1 MALDVNTHSEDARRA
16 GPSLHAKS
24 PAPSSPHAVLDLADL
39 RFSYPAARGRTAHE
53 ALKGISIRVNQGE
66 SVALLGPNGS
76 GKSTLMRLICGL
88 MRPASGRLAVDG
100 LTDPAAFRAR
110 LSVVFQ
116 TSALDP
122 HLTVEENLRCQAGLY
137 GLRGAAAGARIE
149 EELERAAL
157 ADRRTTLVKALS
169 GGLKR
174 RADLARALLH
184 RPRLLLLDEPTVGLD
199 PAARQSFLNAI
210 EARRRDEGM
219 TLLMST
225 HLIDEA
231 DRCDRAVFIHEGR
244 IVADGPPSELRRS
257 LGGVF
262 VTVHSAEQPAIDVG
276 SPWRRIGSH
285 WSAAV
290 DDDDGGAATAAALAS
305 AHVAFTLAPPTLAD
319 VFASLT
325 GAALDA
331 GWTHDAGATSAP
343 TGTVS

>member
-1 MALDVNTHSEDARRA
+1 MAVHVKTHSDDSSVARSSHPEGAEDSPASHAALDIA
-16 GPSLHAKS
+16 G
-24 PAPSSPHAVLDLADL
+24 L
-39 RFSYPAARGRTAHE
+39 RFSYPAARGHGAHE
-53 ALKGISIRVNQGE
+53 ALKGISLRVSHGE

-100 LTDPAAFRAR
+100 LTEPAAFRTR

-116 TSALDP
+116 STALDP
-122 HLTVEENLRCQAGLY
+122 HLTIEENLRCQAGLY
-137 GLRGAAAGARIE
+137 GLRGSAAQARID
-149 EELERAAL
+149 EELDRAAL
-157 ADRRTTLVKALS
+157 VDRRAALVKALS

-174 RADLARALLH
+174 RVDLARALLH

-199 PAARQSFLNAI
+199 PAARQSFLEAI

-244 IVADGPPSELRRS
+244 IVADGPPSQLRRS

-262 VTVHSAEQPAIDVG
+262 VTVHGAEQPAIDVG
-276 SPWRRIGSH
+276 SPWRRVGSH

-290 DDDDGGAATAAALAS
+290 EDERRAGVAAALAS
-305 AHVAFTLAPPTLAD
+305 AHTAFTLAPPTLAD
-319 VFASLT
+319 VFVSLT

-331 GWTHDAGATSAP
+331 AEADGLTGAAAASHAAK
-343 TGTVS
+343 